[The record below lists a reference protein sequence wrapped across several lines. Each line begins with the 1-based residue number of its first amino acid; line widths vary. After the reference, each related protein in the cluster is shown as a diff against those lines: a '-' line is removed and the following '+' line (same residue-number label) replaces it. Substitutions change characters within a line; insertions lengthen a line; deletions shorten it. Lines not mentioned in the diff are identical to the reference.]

1 MTHDRSGSKARKS
14 RVLCISSSGGHWQQL
29 MTFAPAWQGFE
40 AHYAC
45 TSPDVGSVFGITD
58 LLHVPDCNRD
68 MLAQLLRSIPA
79 YVRTFRAVRPDAVV
93 TTGALP
99 GLFFIVLARLSGAKA
114 IWIESIAN
122 SEKLSLSGVIAS
134 HFATSFFVQ
143 AAHLADG
150 KKRVF
155 AGSIF

>member
-1 MTHDRSGSKARKS
+1 MTQDRRGSTAGKA
-14 RVLCISSSGGHWQQL
+14 RVLCVSSSGGHWQQL

-40 AHYAC
+40 ARYAC
-45 TSPDVGSVFGITD
+45 TAPDAGSAFGITD

-68 MLAQLLRSIPA
+68 TVVRFFRSIPS
-79 YVRTFRAVRPDAVV
+79 YIRTFRAVRPHAVV

-122 SEKLSLSGVIAS
+122 SERLSLSGVLAS
-134 HFATSFFVQ
+134 HLATSFFVQ